1 MKKADF
7 LRLVTVFGAAALLT
21 IGGCANKEA
30 DAPGDANNAAD
41 EAEVNAALADTVTT
55 DSGLVYEVLIAGD
68 GPKPGPSDSVTVHY
82 RGTLLNGKEFDSSY
96 SRDKPATFGVSRVI
110 KGWTEALQL
119 MDVGSK
125 WKLTIPPELAY
136 GKRGAGRDIGP
147 DETLVFEV
155 ELLKI
160 N

>member
-1 MKKADF
+1 MIAKCTAQNH
-7 LRLVTVFGAAALLT
+7 
-21 IGGCANKEA
+21 ISY
-30 DAPGDANNAAD
+30 NAAISAC
-41 EAEVNAALADTVTT
+41 E
-55 DSGLVYEVLIAGD
+55 
-68 GPKPGPSDSVTVHY
+68 
-82 RGTLLNGKEFDSSY
+82 
-96 SRDKPATFGVSRVI
+96 
-110 KGWTEALQL
+110 KGRQWHQALQL
-119 MDVGSK
+119 MEVGSK

>member
-1 MKKADF
+1 MKKVDF
-7 LRLVTVFGAAALLT
+7 LKLVTVFGVAALLT
-21 IGGCANKEA
+21 ISGCTNKQADVPGEA
-30 DAPGDANNAAD
+30 DNAAD
-41 EAEVNAALADTVTT
+41 EAEADAAPANTVTT
-55 DSGLVYEVLIAGD
+55 DSGLVYEVLEAGD
-68 GPKPGPSDSVTVHY
+68 GPKPGPADSVTVHY
-82 RGTLLNGKEFDSSY
+82 RGTLLDGKEFDSSY
-96 SRDKPATFGVSRVI
+96 SRGKPATFGVSRVI

-119 MDVGSK
+119 MGVGSK